1 MKGKAR
7 FTELHTT
14 RERKGVNVKFIF
26 STGRVTQFKMRRYKS
41 RFRKNYIVVRTGRK
55 RASKGFR
62 MFRKR
67 RGEDGIIRE

>member
-14 RERKGVNVKFIF
+14 RERKGVYVKVLF
-26 STGRVTQFKMRRYKS
+26 SIGRVTQLKIRRYKR
-41 RFRKNYIVVRTGRK
+41 RFRIHHLVVGRGGK

-62 MFRKR
+62 RFR
-67 RGEDGIIRE
+67 